1 MSEVTVYIE
10 IDKHSNFKYEFNK
23 ETGQLELDRLLS
35 YPYFYPYS
43 YGFIPNTKSLDGD
56 EIDVLIVSDGT
67 YTKDTFVKAFI
78 VGALIM
84 EDEKGMDEKLLVVT
98 EKDYKNNVHDIK
110 DLEQKTLD
118 DIRWFFTNYKKTD
131 KNRWSKVSG
140 FVGRDEAIDLYNA
153 SVMNNC

>member
-1 MSEVTVYIE
+1 MTEVTVYVEIE
-10 IDKHSNFKYEFNK
+10 KHSNLKYEFNK
-23 ETGQLELDRLLS
+23 ETGQLELDRILS
-35 YPYFYPYS
+35 YPYFYPYP

-56 EIDVLIVSDGT
+56 EIDVLIVSEGT
-67 YTKDTFVKAFI
+67 FCKNTCMKGFI

-98 EKDYKNNVHDIK
+98 EDDYNSVKDIK

-118 DIRWFFTNYKKTD
+118 DIHWFFTNYKKTD
-131 KNRWSKVSG
+131 EKRWSRVSD

>member
-1 MSEVTVYIE
+1 M
-10 IDKHSNFKYEFNK
+10 
-23 ETGQLELDRLLS
+23 
-35 YPYFYPYS
+35 
-43 YGFIPNTKSLDGD
+43 
-56 EIDVLIVSDGT
+56 IVSDGT